1 MRPEFSFLLRFAL
14 IAGVLSV
21 LYAFPYPPDAA
32 GLHLACALSSTLTR
46 AAAGAVVALFDPAVH
61 VTGAEIIGRFSLR
74 IVKDCDAMDV
84 TILLVAAMLAFPAT
98 ASRRALGLAGGVAV
112 VLVANLA
119 RISALYFIGVSA
131 PGAFEFAHRDL
142 FPLLLVLLAGAVF
155 VLWARRAP
163 APMVS
168 HAA

>member
-14 IAGVLSV
+14 IAGVLSA

-32 GLHLACALSSTLTR
+32 VSTWLAHYLDAYA

-61 VTGAEIIGRFSLR
+61 VTGAELVGRYSLR

-84 TILLVAAMLAFPAT
+84 TILLVAAMLAFPAS
-98 ASRRALGLAGGVAV
+98 AGRRAMGLAGGVAV

-155 VLWARRAP
+155 VLWARKAP
-163 APMVS
+163 APMVT